1 MEPACPIKSCTPAN
15 TCEISQPRKTPETS
29 DDLVNNIKRDGIVGH
44 AKETL
49 STSLTYSALPLTWG
63 SLQSAKLTSW
73 AGVIFHSLLK
83 FSSSVDP
90 GASWVLCFRRDPLN
104 ELDLNLKLLF
114 RSRPLLS
121 SSSGV
126 PWLATLEDMLIEAVS
141 VYGLSVKVHLPT
153 YYLAGKGAK
162 QSGNVLLRTHNLQI
176 LCIHQ
181 MHVPHDSRTLALAR
195 RAPLIVQHIHRISAK
210 PLVFGHRNLHPP
222 Q

>member
-1 MEPACPIKSCTPAN
+1 MPDLFRSSLNCCISCSCIHNKGLNAGVSDEWNRPVLSILVHQQTLVKYHSQAKQSR
-15 TCEISQPRKTPETS
+15 EISG
-29 DDLVNNIKRDGIVGH
+29 DLVNNIKRDGIVGH

-49 STSLTYSALPLTWG
+49 STSLTYSAFPLTWG
-63 SLQSAKLTSW
+63 SLQSAEPTSW

-126 PWLATLEDMLIEAVS
+126 PWRATLEDMLIEAVS
-141 VYGLSVKVHLPT
+141 VYGLSVKVHLHT

-162 QSGNVLLRTHNLQI
+162 QSGNVWLRTHNLQK
-176 LCIHQ
+176 
-181 MHVPHDSRTLALAR
+181 S
-195 RAPLIVQHIHRISAK
+195 
-210 PLVFGHRNLHPP
+210 
-222 Q
+222 